1 MNCRTLLRSFSSDSP
16 KTFQCDGPRG
26 HIFQRLGLV
35 IVSLLDF
42 TLSKLCLNTVRSI
55 ILELCCVLYLWLMY
69 SQDASASCWLGFC
82 WDSDHHCN
90 GWLRW
95 VWELDRLDGCNF
107 HVTTCSTNK
116 IVVMFSLALFTYNPY
131 FLACFLSY
139 NIVFLS
145 QPISRNNVSA
155 FFQRSERCL
164 NLDQSHPLVSVNGNE

>member
-1 MNCRTLLRSFSSDSP
+1 MNCRTLLRSFSSNLS

-35 IVSLLDF
+35 MVSCLLDF
-42 TLSKLCLNTVRSI
+42 TLSKLCLNTVRSTL
-55 ILELCCVLYLWLMY
+55 LELCCAFIFVTVMY
-69 SQDASASCWLGFC
+69 SQDASPSWWLGFC

-116 IVVMFSLALFTYNPY
+116 IAVMFCLKFSGILLVHSFCQWCINCFSLF
-131 FLACFLSY
+131 
-139 NIVFLS
+139 
-145 QPISRNNVSA
+145 
-155 FFQRSERCL
+155 
-164 NLDQSHPLVSVNGNE
+164 